1 VPELK
6 KPSEIISMPPALL
19 LFVKYFPDIL
29 FMVVYSCMKCG
40 ELSYLTPLASW
51 NISDFR
57 AKCEKCET
65 INTITLE
72 KGVLKKLV

>member
-6 KPSEIISMPPALL
+6 KPSEIISMPQALP

-40 ELSYLTPLASW
+40 ELSYLTPHAFW
-51 NISDFR
+51 NITNFG
-57 AKCEKCET
+57 AKCEKYET